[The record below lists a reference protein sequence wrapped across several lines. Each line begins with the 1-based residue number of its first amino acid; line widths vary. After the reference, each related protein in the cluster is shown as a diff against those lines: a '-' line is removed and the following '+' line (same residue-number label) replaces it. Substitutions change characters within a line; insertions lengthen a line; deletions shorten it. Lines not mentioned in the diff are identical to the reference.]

1 MLPIPPFTGTIS
13 TTIDLSFYWS
23 TLRGPKTPAIPIRK
37 TGVTFLR
44 LTLQGGRFDSTRAEV
59 FINGVIMG
67 KWPYTLPSIIM
78 EVENGPLEDELS
90 LQKCNFPL
98 PGLLEKDYSMFSRES
113 L

>member
-1 MLPIPPFTGTIS
+1 
-13 TTIDLSFYWS
+13 
-23 TLRGPKTPAIPIRK
+23 
-37 TGVTFLR
+37 
-44 LTLQGGRFDSTRAEV
+44 
-59 FINGVIMG
+59 MG